1 MRSRRNLSM
10 SSDYILGLQI
20 MCRFFIAL
28 GFSYIGLEAAGSRN
42 LVLYYR
48 TKISLIVVFSLS
60 GLFFTYI
67 AADIAYTIG
76 HPRALL
82 IAIFVRRMC
91 MFVSGDSFLSL
102 IGKGITGTVLY
113 GMIMLAIHIKNPVL
127 TLPRL
132 KSWDSCF
139 NHHCGLPENPWPA
152 FVLHGVRRRFGLL
165 PGARVPHGAQIQK
178 ALCRR
183 GEHRQSLLFYVHSR
197 VYIAVM
203 MCTAYR
209 TCPFPDGQVLGFRIP
224 VSADV
229 TDLA

>member
-1 MRSRRNLSM
+1 M

-113 GMIMLAIHIKNPVL
+113 GMIMLAIHIKNPVVTKFRHPTLVGPVRDELLEITKRIFEESWHL
-127 TLPRL
+127 TT
-132 KSWDSCF
+132 
-139 NHHCGLPENPWPA
+139 G
-152 FVLHGVRRRFGLL
+152 
-165 PGARVPHGAQIQK
+165 I
-178 ALCRR
+178 
-183 GEHRQSLLFYVHSR
+183 
-197 VYIAVM
+197 
-203 MCTAYR
+203 
-209 TCPFPDGQVLGFRIP
+209 
-224 VSADV
+224 
-229 TDLA
+229 

>member
-10 SSDYILGLQI
+10 SSDYILGLQV

-42 LVLYYR
+42 LVLYDR

-60 GLFFTYI
+60 GLFFAYI

-113 GMIMLAIHIKNPVL
+113 GMIMLAIHIKNPVFKDL
-127 TLPRL
+127 IKRFR
-132 KSWDSCF
+132 S
-139 NHHCGLPENPWPA
+139 
-152 FVLHGVRRRFGLL
+152 VR
-165 PGARVPHGAQIQK
+165 AH
-178 ALCRR
+178 
-183 GEHRQSLLFYVHSR
+183 
-197 VYIAVM
+197 
-203 MCTAYR
+203 
-209 TCPFPDGQVLGFRIP
+209 
-224 VSADV
+224 
-229 TDLA
+229 